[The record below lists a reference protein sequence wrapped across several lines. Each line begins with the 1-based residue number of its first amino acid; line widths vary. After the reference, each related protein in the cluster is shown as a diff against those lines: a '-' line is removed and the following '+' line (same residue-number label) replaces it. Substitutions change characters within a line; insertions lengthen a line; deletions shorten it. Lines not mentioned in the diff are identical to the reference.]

1 MFLGKLPSGE
11 TGILVANPS
20 HQTLAQRALCAR
32 LEQARLLGATRLKDG
47 TLMGVAT
54 GPSRVL
60 HLFSGD
66 LRLIDQASLNA
77 RILGAS
83 LVTWQDDVKLL
94 VALEREISCWSID
107 VPNAPVP
114 KTNDQQSPS
123 P

>member
-20 HQTLAQRALCAR
+20 HQTLARRALCAR

-83 LVTWQDDVKLL
+83 LVTWQDDLKLL

-107 VPNAPVP
+107 VPNAPEP

>member
-1 MFLGKLPSGE
+1 
-11 TGILVANPS
+11 
-20 HQTLAQRALCAR
+20 
-32 LEQARLLGATRLKDG
+32 
-47 TLMGVAT
+47 MGVAT

-83 LVTWQDDVKLL
+83 LVTWQDDLKLL

-107 VPNAPVP
+107 VPNASET
-114 KTNDQQSPS
+114 KTNDPQSQWP
-123 P
+123 

>member
-1 MFLGKLPSGE
+1 
-11 TGILVANPS
+11 
-20 HQTLAQRALCAR
+20 
-32 LEQARLLGATRLKDG
+32 
-47 TLMGVAT
+47 MGVAT

-107 VPNAPVP
+107 VPNAPES
-114 KTNDQQSPS
+114 KTNSTP
-123 P
+123 